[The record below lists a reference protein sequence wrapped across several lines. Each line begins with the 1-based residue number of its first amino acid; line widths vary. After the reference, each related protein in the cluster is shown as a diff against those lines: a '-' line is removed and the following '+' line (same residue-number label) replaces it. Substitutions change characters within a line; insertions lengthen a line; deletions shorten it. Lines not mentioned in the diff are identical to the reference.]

1 MDRILQYL
9 GDYAVG
15 LSYGDLPEEV
25 VDRAKHLLADT
36 LGCALGTAQSPPAVI
51 ASHVGPLMSPDRRSL
66 PYGSPFSDRNKMKRL
81 VTF

>member
-9 GDYAVG
+9 SDYALG
-15 LSYGDLPEEV
+15 LSNGDLPEEV

-51 ASHVGPLMSPDRRSL
+51 ASHGGPLTSPDRRSL
-66 PYGSPFSDRNKMKRL
+66 PYGSPFSDRIKMKRL